1 MRLDKYL
8 QVSRLIKRRALANAF
23 CDGGHVQ
30 VNGRQARASTAV
42 AAGDVLRLDFSHR
55 VITVRVLAVPDRPQQ
70 GRAAAAELYAEIAE
84 EGPPDAPAPSPPT
97 APPSP

>member
-30 VNGRQARASTAV
+30 INDRPAKAASAV
-42 AAGDVLRLDFSHR
+42 AAGDVLRLDFGHR
-55 VITVRVLAVPDRPQQ
+55 VVRVRVLAVPERPQQ
-70 GRAAAAELYAEIAE
+70 GKAAAAELYAELPAD
-84 EGPPDAPAPSPPT
+84 GAP
-97 APPSP
+97 